1 MKLVPWR
8 REDAAFPTL
17 GSSLMQRLFDDDWLA
32 AWPTVNRLPEA
43 FTSNGA
49 PAVNVAETDK
59 EVTVTA
65 EMPGLKEEDIDISF
79 NGSLLTIKAERK
91 FEEEKKEKQYHR
103 TEIQYGTLSRTL
115 RLPEGLNG
123 DAIDARYKNGILTLT
138 IPKVEPTPTRKVKVK
153 TA

>member
-17 GSSLMQRLFDDDWLA
+17 GSSLMQRLLDDDWLA

-91 FEEEKKEKQYHR
+91 FEEEKKDFR
-103 TEIQYGTLSRTL
+103 SSTEDRRLQDELTKLLETL
-115 RLPEGLNG
+115 REKLSINLELMKEIFPADSE
-123 DAIDARYKNGILTLT
+123 
-138 IPKVEPTPTRKVKVK
+138 
-153 TA
+153 